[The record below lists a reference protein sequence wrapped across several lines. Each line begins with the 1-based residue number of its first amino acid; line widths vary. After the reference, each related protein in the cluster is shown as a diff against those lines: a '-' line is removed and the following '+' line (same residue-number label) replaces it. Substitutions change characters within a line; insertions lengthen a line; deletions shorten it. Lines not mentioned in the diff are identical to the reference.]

1 LRKKDDQYSFFLIK
15 FSKESID
22 VSWNLLSVALP
33 MTLTQLLNMGSIFVC
48 SLMLSSLSHD
58 VLAASALIFSSQMTT
73 FMLGMSI
80 LFSVSFLVGHASGE
94 KKIDHVGQYARQ
106 AWLMGIVVFIP
117 MALVLWNIGSILR
130 AVHEPLVL
138 TYIAERC
145 LHGYIIGLL
154 PGCLLMGNLQIF
166 YGTKHAKFAL
176 ITTCFSVLVLMSV
189 SYLLMFGRLGF
200 PRLGVLGFGL
210 GIASQMTFSFVLTTL
225 ILWFHPDFKPYE
237 LFNFRKVLPDL
248 SRVRAFTQI
257 LSLGWPMTIQFS
269 TELLATML
277 SAGMVGWIGINELAA
292 FQIVHRYYLLLL
304 VPVFAFSQAMGIV
317 VGRSVGEKNYSRV
330 LLLTNL
336 GLKLIIGL
344 GCFFLVIFLVFSKIL
359 AYPYLE
365 FSHGEFGS
373 TLRLTVLLFSVVA
386 FTQLFDGVRNTL
398 TGALRGLFDTR
409 VPMFISIVGIWMVGL
424 PVSYLL
430 AFPLHFGLIGIGL
443 GGLTGILVSMVLV
456 IIRFKYK
463 MNQLLGILTSSPNSS
478 SPALAS

>member
-1 LRKKDDQYSFFLIK
+1 MSSLFSAFVKMCVSFFYGIRLRKKDDQYSFFLIK

-166 YGTKHAKFAL
+166 YGTKHA
-176 ITTCFSVLVLMSV
+176 ICSCLVDW
-189 SYLLMFGRLGF
+189 G
-200 PRLGVLGFGL
+200 
-210 GIASQMTFSFVLTTL
+210 
-225 ILWFHPDFKPYE
+225 
-237 LFNFRKVLPDL
+237 
-248 SRVRAFTQI
+248 
-257 LSLGWPMTIQFS
+257 
-269 TELLATML
+269 
-277 SAGMVGWIGINELAA
+277 
-292 FQIVHRYYLLLL
+292 
-304 VPVFAFSQAMGIV
+304 
-317 VGRSVGEKNYSRV
+317 
-330 LLLTNL
+330 
-336 GLKLIIGL
+336 
-344 GCFFLVIFLVFSKIL
+344 FLV
-359 AYPYLE
+359 
-365 FSHGEFGS
+365 
-373 TLRLTVLLFSVVA
+373 
-386 FTQLFDGVRNTL
+386 
-398 TGALRGLFDTR
+398 
-409 VPMFISIVGIWMVGL
+409 
-424 PVSYLL
+424 
-430 AFPLHFGLIGIGL
+430 
-443 GGLTGILVSMVLV
+443 
-456 IIRFKYK
+456 
-463 MNQLLGILTSSPNSS
+463 
-478 SPALAS
+478 